1 MDESWCESIK
11 IFGIKQDIDSLETV
25 VDVKK
30 NRWNVIQSGFKKK
43 STTVPNENTYSSCS
57 RPASVKLIHRKLS
70 LTPFD
75 PDRKY
80 KHEVKLL

>member
-1 MDESWCESIK
+1 MNHDANL
-11 IFGIKQDIDSLETV
+11 FGIKQDIDSLETV

-30 NRWNVIQSGFKKK
+30 EIDGTLNNQGFLNKKK

>member
-1 MDESWCESIK
+1 MMRIYK

-30 NRWNVIQSGFKKK
+30 NRWNVKQSGVFIQKN

-80 KHEVKLL
+80 KHEIKLL

>member
-1 MDESWCESIK
+1 MMRIYK

-30 NRWNVIQSGFKKK
+30 NRWNVKQSGVFKQKK

-57 RPASVKLIHRKLS
+57 SQ
-70 LTPFD
+70 
-75 PDRKY
+75 
-80 KHEVKLL
+80 